1 MGLCE
6 RLQQGSSVSR
16 TQEPGRLWREARRA
30 RALSCACAVFAGELT
45 EGVTHKAATTPLF
58 S

>member
-6 RLQQGSSVSR
+6 RLQQGNSMSR
-16 TQEPGRLWREARRA
+16 TQEPGSLWGEARQA
-30 RALSCACAVFAGELT
+30 RAQSCACAVFAGELT
-45 EGVTHKAATTPLF
+45 DGVTDKAATTPLF